1 MSYPNN
7 KKIKLMFMFLEINNS
22 FSNIVMIYP
31 LQFLLVGF
39 LLLLGL
45 YELFYSL
52 GIGRNFH
59 RGGEPS
65 KKIL

>member
-1 MSYPNN
+1 
-7 KKIKLMFMFLEINNS
+7 MFTFLEFNNS

-39 LLLLGL
+39 LLSLGL
-45 YELFYSL
+45 YELFHTL
-52 GIGRNFH
+52 GIGRNFN

-65 KKIL
+65 KKIF

>member
-1 MSYPNN
+1 
-7 KKIKLMFMFLEINNS
+7 
-22 FSNIVMIYP
+22 MIYP